1 MSVPAWGAGSEA
13 DSFWDSSVQ
22 KRAHGCGGA
31 AVVPLLPVWGSLPAC
46 VPQPTPLLLGP
57 CEVGTYVTG
66 QGSGLGAASVPCCA
80 RSTGM

>member
-1 MSVPAWGAGSEA
+1 
-13 DSFWDSSVQ
+13 
-22 KRAHGCGGA
+22 
-31 AVVPLLPVWGSLPAC
+31 VVPLLPVWGSLPAC